1 MLKGTRMRAAAAVL
15 ALLGLTTS
23 ATADVELTFRF
34 NDPDVDALRAS
45 LDEFEAANPGIKVT
59 LERIAW
65 GDARE
70 QFLREA
76 AVGEGP
82 DVAQIA
88 FVWPRSM
95 GMAGA
100 LLRLNDF
107 IERDGID
114 WDNFVATDLAVDNDD
129 NVFGL
134 PWTTDTFAFVY
145 NEDLFKQAGIAAFPT
160 TWEGLRDASKQVHE
174 KTGKSG
180 WGFPAGSCGTPSIWF
195 FLNYRWW
202 SMGQALV
209 EHGPE
214 GKFTTDITA
223 EQIAEGFDYYN
234 QYLVDGHN
242 AKAML
247 SECLWG
253 SPKVIEGMARGDMA
267 MASIPGP
274 VFNHILAAYEKRNPG
289 RQHPFVSAIHPADVN
304 GSKTHLGGRMLGINV
319 NSEHPEE
326 SWKLVRH
333 LTQLKLFTD
342 HYTAYVPAQ
351 KTLIAEMSGAADPA
365 WRGFSE
371 QLAQAR
377 SWGPYS
383 LGPVAIPT
391 MWNAVGRA
399 AGSVFIGEKSSIDAA
414 NEVLELV
421 EKELAK
427 GQ

>member
-1 MLKGTRMRAAAAVL
+1 MATQLRAGAIA
-15 ALLGLTTS
+15 LGLIGLNLP
-23 ATADVELTFRF
+23 AVADVELTFRF

-45 LDEFEAANPGIKVT
+45 LDEFESAHPDIKVT

-95 GMAGA
+95 GLAGA
-100 LLRLNDF
+100 LAPLNEL
-107 IERDGID
+107 IQRDGVGKGWED
-114 WDNFVATDLAVDNDD
+114 FVATDLAVDNDQ
-129 NVFGL
+129 NIYGV

-145 NEDLFKQAGIAAFPT
+145 NKDLFAEAGIDAFPT
-160 TWEGLRDASKQVHE
+160 TWEGLREASKQIHV

-209 EHGPE
+209 EHGPH
-214 GKFTTDITA
+214 GKFVTDITA

-234 QYLVDGHN
+234 QYLTDGHN
-242 AKAML
+242 SKEML

-253 SPKVIEGMARGDMA
+253 SPKLIEGMARGDMA

-274 VFNHILAAYEKRNPG
+274 VFNHILAAFEKRNPG
-289 RQHPFVSAIHPADVN
+289 KAHPFASAIHPAGVN

-326 SWKLVRH
+326 AWKLVQH

-351 KTLIAEMSGAADPA
+351 KSLIAQMAGMSTPE
-365 WRGFSE
+365 WRGFNE
-371 QLAQAR
+371 QLEQAR

-399 AGSVFIGEKSSIDAA
+399 AGSVFIGEKRSIDAA
-414 NEVLELV
+414 KEVLQLV